1 MYQGKNET
9 PDIKKLEEH
18 TVSIRKGILLALN
31 AAGSG
36 HPGGSLSMVEF
47 ITALYFAELRHDPKN
62 PKWDKRDRVFLS
74 KGHAVP
80 GLYSVLAECGYF
92 PKEELVTLRKLHS
105 RLQGHPHSAKTP
117 GIEISAG
124 SLGQGLG
131 AANGA
136 ALGLRLDGSDS
147 RVFCI
152 MGDGEL
158 QEGSV
163 WEAIMTSAHRK
174 LDNVVAWVD
183 YNNLQID
190 GTIEDVKGLAP
201 LAAKFKAFNWHV
213 INVDGHS
220 IEAHLKA
227 FKEARA
233 TKGKPTVLI
242 AKTIK
247 GKGVCF
253 MENKAEWHGVAPNN
267 EQLEAALKDL
277 CVVNGP
283 SKEQVESADV

>member
-1 MYQGKNET
+1 MFQGRNEK
-9 PDIKKLEEH
+9 PDIKQLEQH
-18 TVSIRKGILLALN
+18 TISIRKGILVSLN

-47 ITALYFAELRHDPKN
+47 LTALYFAELRHDPAN
-62 PKWDKRDRVFLS
+62 PKWIKRDRVFLS
-74 KGHAVP
+74 KGHANP
-80 GLYSVLAECGYF
+80 GLYAVLAESGYF
-92 PKEELVTLRKLHS
+92 PVEELLTLRKLHS
-105 RLQGHPHSAKTP
+105 RLQGHPHSEKTP
-117 GIEISAG
+117 GIELSAG

-136 ALGLRLDGSDS
+136 ALGLKLDGSDS

-152 MGDGEL
+152 LGDGEL

-163 WEAIMTSAHRK
+163 WEAIMTAAHRK
-174 LDNVVAWVD
+174 LDNVLAWID

-190 GTIEDVKGLAP
+190 GNVEDVKGIAP
-201 LAAKFKAFNWHV
+201 LAAKLKAFNWHV
-213 INVDGHS
+213 IEIDGHS
-220 IEAHLKA
+220 IQAHLAA

-233 TKGKPTVLI
+233 TKGKPTVI
-242 AKTIK
+242 VAKTIK

-253 MENKAEWHGVAPNN
+253 MENKAEWHGVVPNK
-267 EQLEAALKDL
+267 EQLEDALKGL

-283 SKEQVESADV
+283 SKAQLENADA

>member
-1 MYQGKNET
+1 MYQGKNES

-18 TVSIRKGILLALN
+18 TVSIRRGILLALN

-47 ITALYFAELRHDPKN
+47 LTALYFAELRHDPKN
-62 PKWDKRDRVFLS
+62 PKWEKRDRVFLS

-80 GLYSVLAECGYF
+80 GLYSVLAEAGYF
-92 PKEELVTLRKLHS
+92 PKEELITLRKLHS

-136 ALGLRLDGSDS
+136 ALGLRLEGSDS

-163 WEAIMTSAHRK
+163 WEAMMTSAHRK

-190 GTIEDVKGLAP
+190 GNIEDVKGLAP
-201 LAAKFKAFNWHV
+201 LAEKFRAFNWHV
-213 INVDGHS
+213 IELDGHS

-242 AKTIK
+242 ARTIK

-253 MENKAEWHGVAPNN
+253 MENKAEWHGVAPNK

-283 SKEQVESADV
+283 TKKQVENAEA